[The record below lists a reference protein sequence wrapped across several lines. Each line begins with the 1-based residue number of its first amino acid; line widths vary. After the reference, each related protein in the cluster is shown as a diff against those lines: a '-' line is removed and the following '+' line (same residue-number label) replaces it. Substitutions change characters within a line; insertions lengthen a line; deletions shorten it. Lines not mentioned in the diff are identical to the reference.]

1 MKTGKTGNPANLKR
15 SAGPGR
21 PKGATNLATR
31 EFKVAAREFVE
42 SPDYR
47 ASAERRMTS
56 GKAPHLELFF
66 LQHAYGKPKDVTELD
81 GHVTITVRRPW

>member
-1 MKTGKTGNPANLKR
+1 MANTARKPPR
-15 SAGPGR
+15 AGLGR
-21 PKGATNLATR
+21 PKGATNKASR

-42 SPDYR
+42 SAAYR
-47 ASAERRMTS
+47 TSAERRMVS

-81 GHVTITVRRPW
+81 GHVTITVKRPW